1 MDKPEAK
8 PMIKQVLQAINN
20 TGVINENEIAK
31 ATQTS
36 PAMVQQAIV
45 VLQAKGYLTSISLNP
60 TCGQASCA
68 SCGHC
73 KPTAQTSKYAYV
85 ITDKG
90 KAYLQTP

>member
-1 MDKPEAK
+1 
-8 PMIKQVLQAINN
+8 MIKQVLRAINT
-20 TGVINENEIAK
+20 TGVISEKEIAEAAK
-31 ATQTS
+31 TS
-36 PAMVQQAIV
+36 PELVQQAIA

-73 KPTAQTSKYAYV
+73 KPAAQTSKYAYV
-85 ITDKG
+85 LTEKG